1 MSSRPRNRGN
11 SRRRRQQRRF
21 RQADRRELSLQ
32 LPTERLEQQQF
43 DIWGGSQGD
52 QDEAGDTSG
61 LVPWEAVVTP
71 YFDWP
76 LLYSEFTVASFP
88 FGPYERFVDE
98 EDFYDFLYYYGY
110 YERNNSDESAL
121 NEYVEVL
128 HEQEDIRFP
137 QYSPRRGRDEI
148 IPPRE
153 ENGMGEP
160 TCPVDEDEPM
170 PSVDSDGSG
179 DAPLDQGTHGG
190 DIWRSLQDTY
200 NGPVVT
206 NYGTVSFILKHG
218 MRVDITMDY
227 AVRVVNFPMHCTAAI
242 DGPGDRSCVCHPCG
256 RAIQE
261 GATVDMAYGTR
272 LAKIARRGVT
282 FTALDHGLVYLVD
295 ASGTKSTTERFHNL
309 GYDIPMGVFYSNSQP
324 GMDIVEDCFDL
335 ISRARQRTTENG
347 DEVWI
352 VNGVRIKQTAWGD
365 VQVSRDSG
373 RRVIWS
379 SPTAGTISVTT
390 PAVKMAV
397 TCDPT
402 RYFFVRA
409 GQKRISGTWDRF
421 AVRNGSQRAGFDHR
435 GRLTLP

>member
-1 MSSRPRNRGN
+1 MATRQRNRGT
-11 SRRRRQQRRF
+11 SRRSRRQGRL
-21 RQADRRELSLQ
+21 RQADRRQLSLQ
-32 LPTERLEQQQF
+32 LSTERLEQRHF
-43 DIWGGSQGD
+43 DLWEGSQGD
-52 QDEAGDTSG
+52 ADEADDSSG
-61 LVPWEAVVTP
+61 LVPWETIATP

-76 LLYSEFTVASFP
+76 LLYTHFPVVPPP
-88 FGPYERFVDE
+88 FGPYEPFGDE
-98 EDFYDFLYYYGY
+98 DDLYDVLDYFGY
-110 YERNNSDESAL
+110 YERNKSDESAL
-121 NEYVEVL
+121 NEYIEAL
-128 HEQEDIRFP
+128 RELEDTRFS
-137 QYSPRRGRDEI
+137 QHSPRHGRDEI
-148 IPPRE
+148 IPQRE
-153 ENGMGEP
+153 ESGMGEP
-160 TCPVDEDEPM
+160 TYPIDEDEPM

-179 DAPLDQGTHGG
+179 DSQVDLGSHGG
-190 DIWRSLQDTY
+190 DVWQSLQEMY

-227 AVRVVNFPMHCTAAI
+227 AVRVVNFTMHCTAAI

-261 GATVDMAYGTR
+261 GVNVDIAYGTR
-272 LAKIARRGVT
+272 LAKISSRGVT
-282 FTALDHGLVYLVD
+282 FTALNHGLVYLVD

-309 GYDIPMGVFYSNSQP
+309 GYDIPMSVFYSQAEL
-324 GMDIVEDCFDL
+324 GMDIFEDCFDL
-335 ISRARQRTTENG
+335 ISRVRQRTTDNG
-347 DEVWI
+347 DEVWV

-390 PAVKMAV
+390 PLVKMAV

-409 GQKRISGTWDRF
+409 GQKRISGTWDGF
-421 AVRNGSQRAGFDHR
+421 TVRNGSQRAGFDHR